1 MKAKPLFEDF
11 PEVSAKAWKQKI
23 QYELKGKDYNQEMVW
38 DSPEGIKVKPFYH
51 ADDLVG
57 VPTNQYGVASWK
69 IGQTI
74 YAGNAR
80 MANEKALKFLGK
92 GAEAIQF
99 VIPNEEVDVVSLLNN
114 INLSI
119 TEIYLVMQFLSKKY
133 ISQLLA
139 NVAGAEK
146 IHLQID
152 VINHL
157 SASGNWY
164 RSLEKDHE
172 VLDAL
177 LAMDIKNLVSIDT
190 SLYENAGAH
199 KVQQLAFGLAHANE
213 YLNHL
218 HTTGKLERLKQIQF
232 KVSVGGNYF
241 FEIAKLKA
249 LRVLWDALCAS
260 YEISCECHITTTPS
274 KRNKTIYDYNV
285 NLLRTTTECMSA
297 ILGGSNTVF
306 NLPYDSI
313 YHKDNDFAERIA
325 LNQLLVLKEES
336 YFDQVA
342 NPTEGCYYLE
352 SLTEQLA
359 EKALELFKSIEKNG
373 GFLSQLK
380 NHSVQNKIMESAKKQ
395 QDLFDSG
402 KEVLVGINKFQQ
414 KEDSMKGNLELYPFV
429 KRNPRKTLITPII
442 EKRLA
447 GEWEQKRLNN
457 E

>member
-1 MKAKPLFEDF
+1 MKGKPLFEDF

-51 ADDLVG
+51 ADDLSG
-57 VPTNQYGVASWK
+57 VKTTNLRIDSWK

-74 YAGNAR
+74 YAGNAI
-80 MANEKALKFLGK
+80 MANEKALKFLAK

-99 VIPNEEVDVVSLLNN
+99 IIPNEEVDVILLLKN
-114 INLSI
+114 INILSYNV
-119 TEIYLVMQFLSKKY
+119 YLEMQFLSKKY
-133 ISQLLA
+133 ISNLFTK
-139 NVAGAEK
+139 VADAEK
-146 IHLQID
+146 IHFQID
-152 VINHL
+152 LINHL
-157 SASGNWY
+157 SRSGNWY
-164 RSLEKDHE
+164 QSLEKDHE
-172 VLDAL
+172 LFDEL
-177 LAMDIKNLVSIDT
+177 LEMDIDNLISIDT

-218 HTTGKLERLKQIQF
+218 EVAGKLKTLKQIQF
-232 KVSVGGNYF
+232 KVSVEGNYF

-249 LRVLWDALCAS
+249 LRLLWDSLCDM
-260 YEISCECHITTTPS
+260 YEISCECHITTSPS

-325 LNQLLVLKEES
+325 LNQLVVLKEES

-342 NPTEGCYYLE
+342 NPAEGSYYIE
-352 SLTEQLA
+352 SITEQLA

-380 NHSVQNKIMESAKKQ
+380 NHSIQNKIMESAKKQ

-402 KEVLVGINKFQQ
+402 EEVLVGTNKFQSE
-414 KEDSMKGNLELYPFV
+414 EDVMKGNLELYPFV

-447 GEWEQKRLNN
+447 EELERKRLDN